1 MTEFDGKRQRNALTA
16 AERALRALG
25 AGDAQR
31 ALRTAA
37 KAAELDQLGLFAGL
51 SVGVDAAVADLEAT
65 GGVGDESWDRLE
77 VAVGPGPLQFLIR
90 DLRG

>member
-77 VAVGPGPLQFLIR
+77 VAVGPGPLGGVLI
-90 DLRG
+90 